1 MLEEVI
7 NFLGESESALPLD
20 LLGVF
25 PELFLFVVISTL
37 LIVGSS
43 YSTSPSNGYPIM
55 VRPIAWLALY
65 SLILTLLLNLNNPI
79 NSELL
84 FSGSLLLDDLTSFVK
99 TVVLISSAA
108 CLAVSL
114 DYLKK
119 ERVHAFEFS
128 VLILFTVVGTLLL
141 VSSYDLISFY
151 LSIEMISL
159 SSYVLATFKRQ
170 SAFSTESGLKYF
182 LLGAF
187 SSGLLLFGTALI
199 YGITGSTNFGQISL
213 FVAGLS
219 DLSIAM
225 SSGLITGV
233 VFIGVALMFKITAAP
248 FHMWAPDVYEGAPT
262 IVSTFFAVVP
272 KIAILG
278 FLLRF
283 FVASFYDL
291 ADFWQQLVIF
301 SSLSSMIIASLV
313 ALRQRKLKRFFAYSS
328 VGHVGYLLVGC
339 STGTTEG
346 ITSMLV
352 YTVIYIVMTLNA

>member
-1 MLEEVI
+1 MCHFILKNVRRRNQI
-7 NFLGESESALPLD
+7 FGESEASLPLD

-43 YSTSPSNGYPIM
+43 YSTSSSKLSYYGSTYCMVSN
-55 VRPIAWLALY
+55 L
-65 SLILTLLLNLNNPI
+65 LINFNLVVNLNNPI
-79 NSELL
+79 NSALL
-84 FSGSLLLDDLTSFVK
+84 FSGSLLLDNLTSFIK
-99 TVVLISSAA
+99 TIILISSAA

-128 VLILFTVVGTLLL
+128 VLILFVIVGALLL
-141 VSSYDLISFY
+141 ISSYDLISFY

-233 VFIGVALMFKITAAP
+233 IFIGVALMFKITAAP

-291 ADFWQQLVIF
+291 VI
-301 SSLSSMIIASLV
+301 S
-313 ALRQRKLKRFFAYSS
+313 
-328 VGHVGYLLVGC
+328 G
-339 STGTTEG
+339 
-346 ITSMLV
+346 
-352 YTVIYIVMTLNA
+352 NN

>member
-151 LSIEMISL
+151 LS
-159 SSYVLATFKRQ
+159 K
-170 SAFSTESGLKYF
+170 
-182 LLGAF
+182 
-187 SSGLLLFGTALI
+187 
-199 YGITGSTNFGQISL
+199 
-213 FVAGLS
+213 
-219 DLSIAM
+219 
-225 SSGLITGV
+225 
-233 VFIGVALMFKITAAP
+233 
-248 FHMWAPDVYEGAPT
+248 
-262 IVSTFFAVVP
+262 
-272 KIAILG
+272 
-278 FLLRF
+278 
-283 FVASFYDL
+283 
-291 ADFWQQLVIF
+291 
-301 SSLSSMIIASLV
+301 
-313 ALRQRKLKRFFAYSS
+313 
-328 VGHVGYLLVGC
+328 
-339 STGTTEG
+339 
-346 ITSMLV
+346 
-352 YTVIYIVMTLNA
+352 